1 MLNIGFLNESI
12 TPEQLNLVDKTL
24 TVIYHQKI
32 AIFPE
37 TDPVVNRLVAEYW
50 ARIKSQNSTL

>member
-12 TPEQLNLVDKTL
+12 TPEQLNLVCGTL
-24 TVIYHQKI
+24 PDMYHQKI

-37 TDPVVNRLVAEYW
+37 TDPVVSLLVSEYW
-50 ARIKSQNSTL
+50 ARIKSE